1 MDNKLIQHISTT
13 INIHR
18 SALNFLEDLAHQV
31 GKDISQEQ
39 KNNLDFEYSL
49 VTTIADILE
58 ELSTRDL
65 ETIKTIDVELY
76 ELYDKLK
83 EEK

>member
-1 MDNKLIQHISTT
+1 MDNKFIQHISTT
-13 INIHR
+13 IDIHR
-18 SALNFLEDLAHQV
+18 AATGFGEDFAYQV
-31 GKDISQEQ
+31 GKNISQEQ

-49 VTTIADILE
+49 VTTIADILA

-83 EEK
+83 KEK